1 VYDVIAAASS
11 TSPRGAERNQD
22 RVGVLRID
30 GNEESDGVAVVIC
43 DGVGAYP
50 ESGTVASEV
59 LAFTEE
65 HIRHAGISKGVWTL
79 DTALAAMNV
88 ATADGAT
95 TLIAVGADQSGLVSH
110 AFVGN
115 GSLFEVAPGDTSS
128 STNARLRWIDLAL
141 PQMSWGPGRPAL
153 SSFIPA
159 QDSEFDVAKGYRM
172 MRRVQPRL
180 YLACSDGI
188 ASDEKRIH
196 AKSPQGKF
204 WSSVPAEL
212 VTVIGAIEDEWLAL
226 LEDTHD
232 DGQERLQKM
241 VEASLA
247 ELLDS
252 AVCLNDDAS
261 VACVLM
267 CPDGRPKEK
276 VRD

>member
-1 VYDVIAAASS
+1 MYDVIAAASS
-11 TSPRGAERNQD
+11 TSPRGLERNQD
-22 RVGVLRID
+22 RVGALRID

-43 DGVGAYP
+43 DGVGSYP
-50 ESGTVASEV
+50 KSGTVASEV

-65 HIRHAGISKGVWTL
+65 HIRHAGISEGVWTL

-115 GSLFEVAPGDTSS
+115 GSLFEIAPGDASS
-128 STNARLRWIDLAL
+128 STSARLRWIDLAL
-141 PQMSWGPGRPAL
+141 PHLSWEPGRPAL

-159 QDSEFDVAKGYRM
+159 QDSEFDVAKGYRTT
-172 MRRVQPRL
+172 RRVQPRL

-188 ASDEKRIH
+188 ASDETRVH

-204 WSSVPAEL
+204 WSSVSAKL
-212 VTVIGAIEDEWLAL
+212 VAIIGAIEDEWLTL

-241 VEASLA
+241 VEASLVG
-247 ELLDS
+247 LLDS
-252 AVCLNDDAS
+252 ECLDDDAS
-261 VACVLM
+261 VGCVLM
-267 CPDGRPKEK
+267 RPDARPEEK